1 MLSIIPEFIQLFA
14 GAILLFLGADYLI
27 NSSKNIAEK
36 FAIPKI
42 IVGITLVAFGTSL
55 PEMIVSILATLRGQ
69 SEIVIGNVIG
79 SNIANIG
86 LILGIASII
95 SPLYYS
101 FSKLKY
107 DLFFLL
113 GITALA
119 ILSFEFD
126 WLGFYCRRISCVWGF
141 KG

>member
-1 MLSIIPEFIQLFA
+1 MLSIFPELIQLFT

-42 IVGITLVAFGTSL
+42 IVGITLVSFGTSL

-86 LILGIASII
+86 LILGIAS
-95 SPLYYS
+95 L
-101 FSKLKY
+101 
-107 DLFFLL
+107 LFF
-113 GITALA
+113 
-119 ILSFEFD
+119 
-126 WLGFYCRRISCVWGF
+126 F
-141 KG
+141 KIKV